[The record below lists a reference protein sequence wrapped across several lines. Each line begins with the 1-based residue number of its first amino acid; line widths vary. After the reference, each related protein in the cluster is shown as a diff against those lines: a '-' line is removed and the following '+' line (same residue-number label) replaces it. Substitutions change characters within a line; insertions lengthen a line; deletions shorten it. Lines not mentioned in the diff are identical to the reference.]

1 MVELLHIADN
11 TFAISELAK
20 NSNFMYK
27 HLYACLSDFGRKG
40 ANALAINIYGAI
52 MKELQLFDSNMQVF
66 VDIYLTLDC
75 YGMHLVKDI
84 WERFYTLCSNA
95 EAQPNTPSHYHIFPI
110 SSLLHV
116 ILSKVEQH
124 TNHNVPK
131 HCIQSLLAAPPLYTT
146 PIF

>member
-1 MVELLHIADN
+1 
-11 TFAISELAK
+11 
-20 NSNFMYK
+20 
-27 HLYACLSDFGRKG
+27 
-40 ANALAINIYGAI
+40 
-52 MKELQLFDSNMQVF
+52 MQVF

-84 WERFYTLCSNA
+84 WDRFYTLCNNA
-95 EAQPNTPSHYHIFPI
+95 DKQANPSAGIYHTFPI
-110 SSLLHV
+110 SDLLHI

-131 HCIQSLLAAPPLYTT
+131 YCIQSLLAATPAHTT